1 MYIIL
6 DCVQVRSIGQ
16 EQVRNNGP
24 LPPGTVV
31 DNDPVILWWERLL
44 YTKHVITVATE
55 LSSLLMYNYNI
66 NKSILLMCLYILIY
80 SHKFNCNNCT
90 RWTNCSK
97 HILT

>member
-66 NKSILLMCLYILIY
+66 NKSILSINSYT
-80 SHKFNCNNCT
+80 H
-90 RWTNCSK
+90 TN
-97 HILT
+97 LTVTIVRDGQIAQNTF